1 MLTAIIPIDLK
12 RRSKDLIK
20 KAIALAEVAQKNKI
34 NTVFGHNNRGTRYD
48 IDLIEKLKKYPYAK
62 INSAD
67 NISDNINSSLLR
79 NLAFEL
85 VDTEYVVLLDVDI
98 YPDFEI
104 FIKYK
109 EKIKQSIK
117 PFYVLPCLYL
127 TEYGTKLLKRNKISV
142 DGLKNKF
149 FAFSR
154 KEFLHLASPSSITIL
169 KTEDYKSINGFDES
183 YRGHGYEDFDF
194 LVRLYELHG
203 LLKKPSDFLIDKS
216 ARSPLFAVGFRRY
229 LGEECLEVLLEKDMA
244 FHLHHEKDNRESYYI
259 ARQENYKKF
268 VAIHKDGVSTI
279 KNNDD
284 NTLLIPF
291 VSLCTK
297 QNLSVHDYAIFFDN
311 KPGHI
316 DRFDTFK
323 RRINFLLS
331 K

>member
-20 KAIALAEVAQKNKI
+20 KALALAEVAQQYKI
-34 NTVFGHNNRGTRYD
+34 KTIFGHNNRGTRYD
-48 IDLIEKLKKYPYAK
+48 LELISGLQKYPYTR
-62 INSAD
+62 INSA
-67 NISDNINSSLLR
+67 NNVSENINSSLLR

-85 VDTEYVVLLDVDI
+85 VETDYIVLLDVDI
-98 YPDFEI
+98 YPDFEL
-104 FIKYK
+104 FIKYTDK
-109 EKIKQSIK
+109 IEKSVR

-127 TEYGTKLLKRNKISV
+127 TEFGTKLLKKKKVSV
-142 DGLKNKF
+142 EEMKKKF
-149 FAFSR
+149 FDFSR

-169 KTEDYKSINGFDES
+169 KSNDYRDIKGFDET

-203 LLKKPSDFLIDKS
+203 ALKKFNDFLLDRT

-229 LGEECLEVLLEKDMA
+229 LGEACLEVLLEKDMA
-244 FHLHHEKDNRESYYI
+244 FHLHHEKDSRENYYL

-268 VAIHKDGVSTI
+268 IKAHSNNVYEQDGSHS
-279 KNNDD
+279 
-284 NTLLIPF
+284 TLLVPF

-297 QNLSVHDYAIFFDN
+297 EGKSVHDYAIFFDN
-311 KPGHI
+311 KPGHV
-316 DRFDTFK
+316 DRFDTLN
-323 RRINFLLS
+323 RRINFLLN